1 VGVGLGNVGSG
12 ASWRQALWVGC
23 AMTPMSS
30 IALLIASQFVV
41 ASPSTGHLIARV
53 ALPAILLMEVLGA
66 VIATVAIYRAGEAP
80 NPGPRCC
87 ARPQRRP
94 RMSLEAFHHSEPL
107 TLGVELELQLVNTHD
122 YDLAPYAEDMLRL
135 MKKTPLPGS
144 VVPEMTNSMIEIS
157 TGICHSAS
165 EVLGQL
171 SPIRDALVKS
181 ADKLNIAVVGGG
193 THPFQQWHER
203 RIYDKP
209 RFRELSE
216 LYGYLSKQF
225 TIFGQHVHIGCPDA
239 DAALL
244 MLHRMSRYIPHF
256 IALSASSPYVQGQDT
271 AFDSARLNSV
281 FAFPL
286 SGRAPFVLTWDDFTT
301 YFDKMTRTGVV
312 KSMKDFYWDIRP
324 KPEFG
329 TIEIRVF
336 DTPLT
341 IERAA
346 ALAGFVQSLGAWFLA
361 EQPFMPKK
369 TTTSSTPTTASR
381 PAALAWTRCTWTRPR
396 ATTCRCASTSCMT
409 MDQHRRTRRGARR
422 LERAA
427 PAAHRSQAGQNDAR
441 WLRERQREEQLLAEV
456 SRQAALRFRGAA
468 AEQAATAPT
477 RHRTIR
483 PMGEFDL
490 IARYFTRPVRR
501 AALGVGDDCAL
512 LAPAP
517 RHAAGH
523 LQRHAGRRPPLLCR
537 RGPRAP
543 GPQGPGRQPVGPGGL
558 RRPAAGF
565 TLALALPGPM
575 RPGCRLFA
583 RACWRWPTRTAASWW
598 AATPRRAR

>member
-1 VGVGLGNVGSG
+1 
-12 ASWRQALWVGC
+12 
-23 AMTPMSS
+23 MK
-30 IALLIASQFVV
+30 
-41 ASPSTGHLIARV
+41 
-53 ALPAILLMEVLGA
+53 
-66 VIATVAIYRAGEAP
+66 
-80 NPGPRCC
+80 
-87 ARPQRRP
+87 
-94 RMSLEAFHHSEPL
+94 LEPFTKSEPL

-135 MKKTPLPGS
+135 MLKNPLVGS

-157 TGICHSAS
+157 TDICRSSS

-171 SPIRDALVKS
+171 TPIRDALVKS

-209 RFRELSE
+209 RFQELSQ

-239 DAALL
+239 DSALL

-256 IALSASSPYVQGQDT
+256 IALSASSPFVQGHDT

-286 SGRAPFVLTWDDFTT
+286 SGRAPCVLKWSEFEQ
-301 YFDKMTRTGVV
+301 YYDKMTATGVV

-346 ALAGFVQSLGAWFLA
+346 ALSGFVQSLGAWFLA
-361 EQPFMPKK
+361 EQPFTPQEDDYLVYTYNRFQACRFGMDAVYVDPGTGNHMPL
-369 TTTSSTPTTASR
+369 R
-381 PAALAWTRCTWTRPR
+381 EHIMR
-396 ATTCRCASTSCMT
+396 T
-409 MDQHRRTRRGARR
+409 MDQIAGHAAQHGASGALHLLRS
-422 LERAA
+422 E
-427 PAAHRSQAGQNDAR
+427 AHAGHNDAR

-456 SRQAALRFRGAA
+456 SRQAALRFRG
-468 AEQAATAPT
+468 T
-477 RHRTIR
+477 
-483 PMGEFDL
+483 
-490 IARYFTRPVRR
+490 
-501 AALGVGDDCAL
+501 
-512 LAPAP
+512 PA
-517 RHAAGH
+517 
-523 LQRHAGRRPPLLCR
+523 
-537 RGPRAP
+537 
-543 GPQGPGRQPVGPGGL
+543 
-558 RRPAAGF
+558 
-565 TLALALPGPM
+565 
-575 RPGCRLFA
+575 
-583 RACWRWPTRTAASWW
+583 
-598 AATPRRAR
+598 

>member
-1 VGVGLGNVGSG
+1 
-12 ASWRQALWVGC
+12 
-23 AMTPMSS
+23 
-30 IALLIASQFVV
+30 
-41 ASPSTGHLIARV
+41 
-53 ALPAILLMEVLGA
+53 
-66 VIATVAIYRAGEAP
+66 
-80 NPGPRCC
+80 
-87 ARPQRRP
+87 
-94 RMSLEAFHHSEPL
+94 MSLETFHHSEPL

-135 MKKTPLPGS
+135 MLKTPLPGS

-157 TGICHSAS
+157 TGICHSSS

-171 SPIRDALVKS
+171 SQVRDALVKS

-203 RIYDKP
+203 RIYDQP
-209 RFRELSE
+209 RFQELSQ

-256 IALSASSPYVQGQDT
+256 IALSASSPYVQGHDT

-286 SGRAPFVLTWDDFTT
+286 SGRAPCVLTWTEFEQ
-301 YFDKMTRTGVV
+301 YFNKMTRTGVV

-361 EQPFMPKK
+361 EQPF
-369 TTTSSTPTTASR
+369 TPCEDDYLVYTYNRFQACRFGMGASYVD
-381 PAALAWTRCTWTRPR
+381 PASGEHMQLREHIMRTIDQIAGHAAQYGASGALHLLR
-396 ATTCRCASTSCMT
+396 S
-409 MDQHRRTRRGARR
+409 
-422 LERAA
+422 E
-427 PAAHRSQAGQNDAR
+427 AHAGQNDAR

-456 SRQAALRFRGAA
+456 SRQAALRFRG
-468 AEQAATAPT
+468 E
-477 RHRTIR
+477 
-483 PMGEFDL
+483 
-490 IARYFTRPVRR
+490 PV
-501 AALGVGDDCAL
+501 
-512 LAPAP
+512 
-517 RHAAGH
+517 
-523 LQRHAGRRPPLLCR
+523 
-537 RGPRAP
+537 
-543 GPQGPGRQPVGPGGL
+543 
-558 RRPAAGF
+558 
-565 TLALALPGPM
+565 
-575 RPGCRLFA
+575 
-583 RACWRWPTRTAASWW
+583 
-598 AATPRRAR
+598 